1 MGTERIAENVLLV
14 ALQVEPRLGSELE
27 AVNEMLSQKCD
38 CDVIVDFARVEM
50 LTSSSISNLLIL
62 HNWLQGSG
70 QTLILFNVSFAT
82 KCIFKTAGLDTFFE
96 FARDK
101 VAALNAL
108 QPAEAPD
115 K

>member
-1 MGTERIAENVLLV
+1 MGTERIAESVFLV
-14 ALQVEPRLGSELE
+14 ALQAEPRLGNELE
-27 AVNEMLSQKCD
+27 AVNEMLSQECD
-38 CDVIVDFARVEM
+38 CDVIVDFARIEM

-70 QTLILFNVSFAT
+70 QRLILCNVSFAT

-96 FARDK
+96 FVRDK
-101 VAALNAL
+101 FAALEDL
-108 QPAEAPD
+108 KPAEAPD